1 MKKKI
6 LIIAAHPDDETIGCG
21 GTIARHAYNGDEVGI
36 ITLTDGVNSRNNFND
51 EDVERRSKAAKN
63 AMKRLNAKWIT
74 SGNFP
79 DNQIDSVPL
88 IDVIKFIESYK
99 KAFYPDI
106 IYVHSPSDLNIDHRI
121 AASAT
126 LTAYRPQPSET
137 YSEIRF
143 YEVSSSTDYNVKQ
156 LEQKFAPNLYINID
170 NFWKNKLEALNE
182 YDIEIHDDPHSRSYK
197 KIKSLAEFRG
207 SESGMQL
214 AEAFEVVR
222 RIIR

>member
-21 GTIARHAYNGDEVGI
+21 GTIARHANNGDEVGV
-36 ITLTDGVNSRNNFND
+36 ITLTDGVKSRNNSNN
-51 EDVERRSKAAKN
+51 EDADHRNKAAKN
-63 AMKRLNAKWIT
+63 ALKCLNANWLA
-74 SGNFP
+74 SGDFP
-79 DNQIDSVPL
+79 DNQMDSVPL

-99 KAFYPDI
+99 KSFYPDI

-143 YEVSSSTDYNVKQ
+143 YEVSSSTDYNVRQ
-156 LEQKFAPNLYINID
+156 LERKFAPNLYINID
-170 NFWKNKLEALNE
+170 NFWKDKLEALSH
-182 YDIEIHDDPHSRSYK
+182 YDIEIHDKPHSRSYE

-214 AEAFEVVR
+214 SEAFEVVR